1 MTVLDASAL
10 VAFLLSEQGAD
21 RVEAALP
28 RAALSLV
35 NLTETIGVLSRKG
48 MSLDQAEAAVT
59 AMKSPSLAPNET
71 VAVTAARLC
80 VHPGLSLGDRYCVAQ
95 AMAQSASV
103 TTADRAWA
111 NLNLPVAVELI
122 R

>member
-1 MTVLDASAL
+1 VTVLDSSAL
-10 VAFLLSEQGAD
+10 IAFLLSEPGAD

-28 RAALSLV
+28 RAALSLI

-48 MSLDQAEAAVT
+48 MSLDQDEAAVA
-59 AMKSPSLAPNET
+59 AMKIPSLAPDESI
-71 VAVTAARLC
+71 AVTAARLC
-80 VHPGLSLGDRYCVAQ
+80 VHPGLSLGDRYRVAQ

-111 NLNLPVAVELI
+111 NLKLPVQVELI